1 MADAALTIFLEFLNE
16 PLIGSTSWWSLWK
29 STWLYFNRGGY
40 FLTPFFLFFRRFD
53 SDRSRDFFDM
63 LFRESDLLVAER
75 RDSTAR
81 RFLMESLDPVGD
93 SLAIFLPRER
103 LLLFEMLGILRLAG
117 LILLCSF
124 GMVQL

>member
-1 MADAALTIFLEFLNE
+1 
-16 PLIGSTSWWSLWK
+16 
-29 STWLYFNRGGY
+29 
-40 FLTPFFLFFRRFD
+40 
-53 SDRSRDFFDM
+53 M
-63 LFRESDLLVAER
+63 LFRESDLLVVER

-117 LILLCSF
+117 LILPCSF